1 MKNSIFKANNKHRIK
16 ILFLC
21 DLSLAFISFYL
32 SIFLRL
38 DNIFP
43 LDFLSTHKVHLIT
56 IPISVAIA
64 IYLSGS
70 HRIVIRHFD
79 NKNFLVLILQSLIV
93 SLSFYLVANFIFLH
107 IPRSIPI
114 IFSILYFLLL
124 LSSRYIYQ
132 ELFIIFNQQSK
143 NRKKNIVIYGSGSAG
158 INIFNLF
165 RDSDEFDIK
174 CFIDDDISLNN
185 RSIHNLKILSR
196 KNYIESYKDI
206 KVDEVWISMPSTDSE
221 RIKNCIK
228 FSENIANTVKS
239 LPRLTEL
246 FVKGDIKDKLVEV
259 KADDLLGRDKI
270 DVSYKKNNSHY
281 YQENILVTGGG
292 GSIGSE
298 LCMQVIEFEPKLL
311 VLLEISELAL
321 YNTKELLSKV
331 DQSKTKLIFCLG
343 SVNDQVLVN
352 KILSDNQINIVLHA
366 AAYKHVLIV
375 ENNIME
381 GLKNNFI
388 GTLSL
393 IKCSIKNNIS
403 RFVLVSTDKA
413 VNPSNIMGL
422 SKRLSELVVQY
433 YSLENKDINFAI
445 VRFGN
450 VLGSSGSVIPLFMK
464 QIKNGGPVTVTDV
477 GMTRY
482 FMSISEAS
490 RLIIT
495 AGSFGNKGEIFV
507 LDMGKPVRI
516 IDLAKNMIKLSGL
529 TVKDELNQDGDISII
544 ETKAHPR
551 EKLNEDLFISKNI
564 KKTDH
569 PKVLVS
575 DEHIINAEISVEDLI
590 KIERDVINNNINE
603 VNKFIRNY
611 IN

>member
-1 MKNSIFKANNKHRIK
+1 
-16 ILFLC
+16 
-21 DLSLAFISFYL
+21 
-32 SIFLRL
+32 
-38 DNIFP
+38 
-43 LDFLSTHKVHLIT
+43 
-56 IPISVAIA
+56 
-64 IYLSGS
+64 
-70 HRIVIRHFD
+70 
-79 NKNFLVLILQSLIV
+79 
-93 SLSFYLVANFIFLH
+93 
-107 IPRSIPI
+107 
-114 IFSILYFLLL
+114 
-124 LSSRYIYQ
+124 
-132 ELFIIFNQQSK
+132 
-143 NRKKNIVIYGSGSAG
+143 
-158 INIFNLF
+158 
-165 RDSDEFDIK
+165 
-174 CFIDDDISLNN
+174 
-185 RSIHNLKILSR
+185 
-196 KNYIESYKDI
+196 
-206 KVDEVWISMPSTDSE
+206 MPSTDSE
-221 RIKNCIK
+221 RIKNCIN
-228 FSENIANTVKS
+228 FSKDISFRVKS

-246 FVKGDIKDKLVEV
+246 FVKGNIKDKLVEV
-259 KADDLLGRDKI
+259 RADDLLGRDKI
-270 DVSYKKNNSHY
+270 DVSYVKNNSYY

-298 LCMQVIEFEPKLL
+298 LCKQVIEFEPKLL

-321 YNTKELLSKV
+321 YNIQQLLSGV
-331 DQSKTKLIFCLG
+331 DQSKTRIIFCLG

-352 KILSDNQINIVLHA
+352 KILMDNEITIVLHA

-388 GTLSL
+388 GTSNLV
-393 IKCSIKNNIS
+393 KCSVKNNVS

-450 VLGSSGSVIPLFMK
+450 VLGSSGSVIPLFTK
-464 QIKNGGPVTVTDV
+464 QIKDGGPITITDV
-477 GMTRY
+477 GMSRY

-507 LDMGKPVRI
+507 LDMGMPVKI

-529 TVKDELNQDGDISII
+529 TVKDELNQEGDIAII
-544 ETKAHPR
+544 VTKAHPR

-564 KKTDH
+564 RKTDH

-575 DEHIINAEISVEDLI
+575 DEHISNAEISAEDLI
-590 KIERDVINNNINE
+590 KIENDVLNNNTNE
-603 VNKFIRNY
+603 VKKFIKNH